1 MVENMAV
8 IKFHGDLK
16 QFMAKPFELEVTNF
30 RELMSGLLTQIKGL
44 REHFRKG
51 SYKVR
56 IGNDYLSNEQLKTN
70 PMIELEESSSVHF
83 IPVITG
89 AGKGMGIGQIILGVV
104 LVAAAFWTGGA
115 SLAAWGTGS
124 TMMGA
129 MGASLMLSGTVS
141 LLAKTPEM
149 SSGVKEGEKKQSTS
163 FSNIRNLTPQGRP
176 IPLLYGKMMTSLVL
190 ISQGIE
196 TFDDVELSK

>member
-1 MVENMAV
+1 MAK
-8 IKFHGDLK
+8 ITFHGDLK
-16 QFMAKPFELEVTNF
+16 RFSDQPFELEVSNF

-44 REHFRKG
+44 LEHLRNG
-51 SYKVR
+51 YYKVR
-56 IGNDYLSNEQLKTN
+56 IGRNYLNNDELQTN
-70 PMIELEESSSVHF
+70 PMIDLDDSASIHF
-83 IPVITG
+83 TPVIAG
-89 AGKGMGIGQIILGVV
+89 AGKGIGVGQIILGAA

-115 SLAAWGTGS
+115 SLAAWGTGA

-129 MGASLMLSGTVS
+129 MGASLMLGGAIS
-141 LLAKTPEM
+141 LLSKTPEIN
-149 SSGVKEGEKKQSTS
+149 SSIKEGEKKQSTS

-196 TFDDVELSK
+196 TFDDV

>member
-30 RELMSGLLTQIKGL
+30 RELMSGLRTQIKGL

-83 IPVITG
+83 IPVIAG
-89 AGKGMGIGQIILGVV
+89 AGKAAGIIQAVVGVV
-104 LVAAAFWTGGA
+104 LIAVAWWNPFNWSAGAAMIA
-115 SLAAWGTGS
+115 
-124 TMMGA
+124 GA
-129 MGASLMLSGTVS
+129 MGASLAMSGAIS
-141 LLAKTPEM
+141 LLTRTPEM
-149 SSGVKEGEKKQSTS
+149 SSGVSESEKKQSTS